1 MDKEREL
8 ELKVEMFCA
17 TIGSDRRLCEEGH
30 YKTISGIA
38 ESINEA
44 FKILNK

>member
-1 MDKEREL
+1 MEKEREL

-17 TIGSDRRLCEEGH
+17 TIGSNRQLCDNGR